1 VVIERYQEQVQEN
14 RKLSNDLE
22 AMRKQLTELEN
33 ENDYLF
39 SEIK

>member
-1 VVIERYQEQVQEN
+1 MQEN

>member
-1 VVIERYQEQVQEN
+1 MIERYQEQVQEN
-14 RKLSNDLE
+14 RRLSNDLE
-22 AMRKQLTELEN
+22 VMRKQLTELEN